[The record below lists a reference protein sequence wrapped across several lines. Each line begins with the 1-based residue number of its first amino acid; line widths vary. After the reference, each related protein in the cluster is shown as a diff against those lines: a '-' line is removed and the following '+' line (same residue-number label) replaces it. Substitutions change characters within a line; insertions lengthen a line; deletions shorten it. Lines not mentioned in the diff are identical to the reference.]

1 MRLQLSDYP
10 ILAAA
15 DTCWHYGSDICFS
28 YSDTHPHGD
37 CGDED
42 SEAGMQDMTE
52 MRFVP
57 DDKGMLDAMFHAMS
71 ECQSL
76 HPDSQDS
83 FSEGLYLFSI
93 NCLHNIKWNDVRLMN
108 IISINLSI
116 IQ

>member
-1 MRLQLSDYP
+1 LFCFFSDNN
-10 ILAAA
+10 
-15 DTCWHYGSDICFS
+15 
-28 YSDTHPHGD
+28 PHSD

-42 SEAGMQDMTE
+42 SEGGMQDMTE

-83 FSEGLYLFSI
+83 FSEGLYTFSHI
-93 NCLHNIKWNDVRLMN
+93 HLTVSCLKCSDCVMLMEFGKFN
-108 IISINLSI
+108 YVN
-116 IQ
+116 

>member
-1 MRLQLSDYP
+1 LIILYKQLLTDYE
-10 ILAAA
+10 
-15 DTCWHYGSDICFS
+15 SDICFS

-42 SEAGMQDMTE
+42 SEAGMQDTTE

-83 FSEGLYLFSI
+83 FSEGLYLFAHVPLTVS
-93 NCLHNIKWNDVRLMN
+93 
-108 IISINLSI
+108 IISSGMM
-116 IQ
+116 

>member
-1 MRLQLSDYP
+1 LLISVDRK
-10 ILAAA
+10 
-15 DTCWHYGSDICFS
+15 TKSDIRFS
-28 YSDTHPHGD
+28 YSVTHPHGD

-42 SEAGMQDMTE
+42 SEEGMQDMTE

-83 FSEGLYLFSI
+83 FSEGLYLFV
-93 NCLHNIKWNDVRLMN
+93 NVPLTV
-108 IISINLSI
+108 SI
-116 IQ
+116 I